1 MKHQAYNPFL
11 PLWEY
16 IPDGEPHVF
25 GDRLYLFGS
34 HDVEGGERYCA
45 AGNYVGWSAPLDDLS
60 DWRYEG
66 VLYTAAQD
74 PRSDGALGDLYAPDV
89 VRGNDGRY
97 YLYYGLSGGIGVDDH
112 NTAIG
117 VAVCDT
123 PAGKY
128 EYYGFVR
135 NPDGSPYLRY
145 LPADPAVINDGG
157 VIRLYRGWGL
167 SMVAAGAHS
176 GEQGRQQAA
185 QMPDFAAMGK
195 DQIRQFLLGVEQM
208 LFHRSKEQLLAE
220 PEDVMGAN
228 HVTLADDMLTV
239 TSEPA
244 RILPSQFLAFGTS
257 FEGHGFYE
265 ASSIRKIGDT
275 YYFIYSEENS
285 NMLCYATSQ
294 YPDRDF
300 VYRGILQSNG
310 DVGLDGRRGEDR
322 LNMTGNNHGSLE
334 CVSGQWFIFYHRQ
347 THNSTYSRQACAE
360 PVTIAPDGSIAQV
373 EMTSCG
379 LNGGPLRAEGDYSAA
394 IACNLTNGHMPHIT
408 NRVGGFDIPYITHE
422 GEGHGALRFITN
434 LKDGCLAAFKYFDFT
449 GPVRLTVT
457 ARGAAGRLAVTVGDA
472 PCGEIALPGGPDWR
486 QSSLTLDHTG
496 AAALRLTYH
505 GEGPADLL
513 SIAFAPAEQEAV
525 Q

>member
-157 VIRLYRGWGL
+157 VIRLYHGWGL

-257 FEGHGFYE
+257 FRGYLLFHLLGGKQQHALLRHQPVPGPGFRLPGHP
-265 ASSIRKIGDT
+265 AVQR
-275 YYFIYSEENS
+275 
-285 NMLCYATSQ
+285 
-294 YPDRDF
+294 
-300 VYRGILQSNG
+300 
-310 DVGLDGRRGEDR
+310 RRG
-322 LNMTGNNHGSLE
+322 
-334 CVSGQWFIFYHRQ
+334 
-347 THNSTYSRQACAE
+347 
-360 PVTIAPDGSIAQV
+360 
-373 EMTSCG
+373 
-379 LNGGPLRAEGDYSAA
+379 
-394 IACNLTNGHMPHIT
+394 
-408 NRVGGFDIPYITHE
+408 
-422 GEGHGALRFITN
+422 
-434 LKDGCLAAFKYFDFT
+434 
-449 GPVRLTVT
+449 
-457 ARGAAGRLAVTVGDA
+457 AGR
-472 PCGEIALPGGPDWR
+472 PPGRGPSEHDRQQPR
-486 QSSLTLDHTG
+486 QSRMCERAVVYLLP
-496 AAALRLTYH
+496 
-505 GEGPADLL
+505 PADTQLHL
-513 SIAFAPAEQEAV
+513 QPPSLRRTSHDRT
-525 Q
+525 